1 MFDLPHIEIA
11 QQFHPIYSI
20 VETQPFN
27 PQIAWVHP
35 LIRDRDLT
43 ALYFAEN
50 QIEELSE
57 MQADWDGYGA
67 LPINAATKYNSIT
80 SLRGILIYVPAPE
93 ITPNPNGTLSFEWET
108 KRGSAHLEIGQT
120 RLSFYIKPKIG
131 EPAFLDASADD
142 ILLNSINV
150 GILVSANLFPL
161 QHGTTSLTTVSP
173 AAHVSP
179 AY

>member
-1 MFDLPHIEIA
+1 MFDLPHTEIA
-11 QQFHPIYSI
+11 QQFHPSYSM
-20 VETQPFN
+20 VETRPFN
-27 PQIAWVHP
+27 PQFAWVHP
-35 LIRDRDLT
+35 LMKHSELT
-43 ALYFAEN
+43 ALFFAET
-50 QIEELSE
+50 QIEELAA

-67 LPINAATKYNSIT
+67 LPINAATKYNSLA
-80 SLRGILIYVPAPE
+80 SLRGILIYGPVPE

-108 KRGSAHLEIGQT
+108 RRGSAHLEIGQT
-120 RLSFYIKPKIG
+120 RLSFYIKPRIG
-131 EPAFLDASADD
+131 QPVFLDSGADD